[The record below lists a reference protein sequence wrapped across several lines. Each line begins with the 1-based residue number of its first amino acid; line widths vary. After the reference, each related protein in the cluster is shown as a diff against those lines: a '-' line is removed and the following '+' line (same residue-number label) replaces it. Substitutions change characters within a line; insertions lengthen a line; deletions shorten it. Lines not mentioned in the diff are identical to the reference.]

1 MSSQYFPPYTAQSEN
16 IKVKLDQINYV
27 TKSDFQ
33 EIIHV
38 DTSEF
43 ALKTNLNNLKTEIVP
58 FPNDLANLSNF
69 VKNDVVKKTEYNTL
83 KTKVGGI
90 DTISVFNS
98 KNTDIESKITTA
110 EGKIPDISNLASKTE
125 LRTDKIKYQILLL
138 I

>member
-58 FPNDLANLSNF
+58 FPNDLANLGNF
-69 VKNDVVKKTEYNTL
+69 VKNDVVKKTEYS
-83 KTKVGGI
+83 GI
-90 DTISVFNS
+90 DTTSVFNS